1 MSNWEKDTT
10 RVSKDNALRDVFFG
24 EVPPDIFDW
33 LKKIIQEVKEKNLD
47 IRNSLA
53 GHLNKEFEI
62 YQKDTQPNGVVRPN
76 STNFLKYNQ
85 FINRCSF
92 DKVFNEFW
100 KRQVFLTKNCEIS
113 INSTWVNFQKK
124 YEFNPPH
131 YHTGV
136 LSWIIFV
143 NIPYDLEEED
153 KVFPKIG
160 SKSNTSRLSFLTIN
174 TDEVGYINH
183 VCLNVD
189 KSYEGKI
196 VVFPSSQQH
205 QVFPFYTSDDYR
217 ITVSGNVFFD
227 VDKPTS

>member
-1 MSNWEKDTT
+1 MAELFGFKFERIKDDKGGEKFTAPSSNDGTI
-10 RVSKDNALRDVFFG
+10 DVAGGGFYSQ
-24 EVPPDIFDW
+24 I
-33 LKKIIQEVKEKNLD
+33 LD
-47 IRNSLA
+47 ADGR
-53 GHLNKEFEI
+53 ERT
-62 YQKDTQPNGVVRPN
+62 D

-85 FINRCSF
+85 FINKCSF
-92 DKVFNEFW
+92 DKIFNEFW

-113 INSTWVNFQKK
+113 ISSTWVNFQKK

-143 NIPYDLEEED
+143 NIPYDLEEEN

-160 SKSNTSRLSFLTIN
+160 GDSSTSRLSFLTLN
-174 TDEVGYINH
+174 PHEVGCINH
-183 VCLNVD
+183 VRLNVD

-196 VVFPSSQQH
+196 VVFPSTQQH